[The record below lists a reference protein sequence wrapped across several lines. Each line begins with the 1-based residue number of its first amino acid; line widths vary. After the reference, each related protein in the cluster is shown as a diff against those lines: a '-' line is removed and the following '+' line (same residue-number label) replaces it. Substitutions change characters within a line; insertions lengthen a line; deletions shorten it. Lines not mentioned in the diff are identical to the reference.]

1 MVEPAAVPPIPFDA
15 ARTSVTE
22 AELRGRIEG
31 CFSTVALP
39 EAGRDGVLVGVGS
52 TLRLQVAED
61 GSVMQ
66 AQFDP
71 PLKPELQRCALFVLA
86 SRLGPGARTIAIP
99 VRAR

>member
-1 MVEPAAVPPIPFDA
+1 VAEPATPPTVSFDTS
-15 ARTSVTE
+15 RTVVTE

-39 EAGRDGVLVGVGS
+39 EAGREGVAVDVGS
-52 TLRLQVAED
+52 TLRIQVAED
-61 GSVMQ
+61 GAVVQ

-86 SRLGPGARTIAIP
+86 SRLGPGARTVAIP